1 MIAKIESGIKSM
13 DETGSVSWIV
23 EKFQMSQQN
32 RWSGPEI
39 RKTKNKSTS
48 KEIMYGRTG
57 KGIRKG

>member
-39 RKTKNKSTS
+39 RKTKNKSTC

-57 KGIRKG
+57 KEH

>member
-32 RWSGPEI
+32 RWS
-39 RKTKNKSTS
+39 
-48 KEIMYGRTG
+48 
-57 KGIRKG
+57 

>member
-57 KGIRKG
+57 KEH